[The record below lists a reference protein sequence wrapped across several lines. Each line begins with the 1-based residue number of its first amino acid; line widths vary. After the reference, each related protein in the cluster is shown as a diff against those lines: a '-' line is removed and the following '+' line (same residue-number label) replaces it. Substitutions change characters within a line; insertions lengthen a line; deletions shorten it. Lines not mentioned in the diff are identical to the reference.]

1 MSEIPAD
8 RIEGIGAAPGRAYG
22 RVHRLHFEVPPVPH
36 RTIAPDD
43 VEAEIARYE
52 AAREEAKARLREL
65 AEETG
70 SRLGGPERKLFEV
83 QVIMVDD
90 PLIVDGT
97 VAYIREN
104 FLAAERAFELRML
117 EHRVRMLDSGHTM
130 ALDQLADLQDVRM
143 RVLSALLDLEEPE
156 LPGETDDPLVLVAR
170 DLPPSLAA
178 RLDSKRIA
186 GFVTERGSRG
196 AHSVVIARSLGIPAI
211 VGVEGALDVLEQG
224 VEVLMDGRTGRLVTR
239 PSEREVERYRRGE
252 ERVAARREALAE
264 ADEHEPLRTL
274 DGTRV
279 AVQANVDRPEE
290 VRRAAGL
297 GADGVGLLRSEFLVI
312 GHREIPSEAEQFE
325 AYRSALEA
333 FPEESVTLRTF
344 DIGGDKFPMFLTMP
358 REENPYLGWRAIR
371 VCLDLPDLFLNQL
384 RAAVRASAHGDLRLL
399 LPFIISIEEIE
410 QTRALLDRVY
420 AELGDEAPDKRLP
433 LGVMVETPAAVEL
446 LDRMAA
452 HVDFASLGTNDLTQY
467 VLAADRGNAK
477 LAGLFDPLHPALVA
491 KYRRVADVC
500 GAAGLDLSV
509 CGELAGEP
517 VGMAVLLGLG
527 YRRFSMSLSTLAE
540 QREVVRN
547 VSASELADLVDES
560 DWADGAA
567 CRRAVSEYL
576 EGRGMPG
583 GSESSN

>member
-1 MSEIPAD
+1 MNETRAD
-8 RIEGIGAAPGRAYG
+8 RIEGIGAAPGRALG
-22 RVHRLHFEVPPVPH
+22 RVHRLLLDVPPVPH

-43 VEAEIARYE
+43 VEAEVARFE
-52 AAREEAKARLREL
+52 AAREEAKERLREL

-70 SRLGGPERKLFEV
+70 TRLGEPEGKLFNV
-83 QVIMVDD
+83 QVWMVDD
-90 PLIVDGT
+90 PMIVDGT

-104 FLAAERAFELRML
+104 FLSAERAFELRML

-130 ALDQLADLQDVRM
+130 ALDQLADLEDVRF
-143 RVLSALLDLEEPE
+143 RVLSSLLDLDEPE
-156 LPGETDDPLVLVAR
+156 LPRDAQDPLVLVAR

-178 RLDSKRIA
+178 RLDTTRVV

-196 AHSVVIARSLGIPAI
+196 AHSVVIARSLGIPAV
-211 VGVEGALDVLEQG
+211 VGVEGALEVLEQG
-224 VEVLMDGRTGRLVTR
+224 VEVLIDGRTGRLIMR
-239 PSEREVERYRRGE
+239 PSEQEVVTYRRGR
-252 ERVAARREALAE
+252 ERLAARREALA
-264 ADEHEPLRTL
+264 DVDDPGPLRTL
-274 DGTRV
+274 DGVEV
-279 AVQANVDRPEE
+279 ALQANVDRPEE
-290 VRRAAGL
+290 VGRAARL

-333 FPEESVTLRTF
+333 FPEHVVTLRTF

-371 VCLDLPDLFLNQL
+371 VCLDLPDLFVNQL
-384 RAAVRASAHGDLRLL
+384 RAAVRASAYGDLRLL

-410 QTRALLDRVY
+410 RTRALLDRVY
-420 AELGDEAPDKRLP
+420 EELGEDAPDERLP
-433 LGVMVETPAAVEL
+433 LGIMIETPAAVEL

-467 VLAADRGNAK
+467 VLAADRGNAR

-491 KYRRVADVC
+491 KYRWIAEVC
-500 GAAGLDLSV
+500 RSARLDLGV

-527 YRRFSMSLSTLAE
+527 YRRLSMSLSTLAE
-540 QREVVRN
+540 QREVVRS
-547 VSASELADLVDES
+547 VSASELRELVAGSE
-560 DWADGAA
+560 WADGAA
-567 CRRAVSEYL
+567 CRRDVSAYL
-576 EGRGMPG
+576 EERGVPA
-583 GSESSN
+583 GSDGSN

>member
-1 MSEIPAD
+1 MNETQAG
-8 RIEGIGAAPGRAYG
+8 RIEGIGAAPGRALG
-22 RVHRLHFEVPPVPH
+22 RVHRLELNVPTVPH

-43 VEAEIARYE
+43 VEAEIARFE
-52 AAREEAKARLREL
+52 KAREEAKERLREL
-65 AEETG
+65 ARQTG
-70 SRLGGPERKLFEV
+70 TRLGEPEGKLFNV
-83 QVIMVDD
+83 QVWMVDD
-90 PLIVDGT
+90 PMIVDGT

-104 FLAAERAFELRML
+104 FLSAERAFELRML

-130 ALDQLADLQDVRM
+130 ALDQLADLQDVRV
-143 RVLSALLDLEEPE
+143 RVLSSLLGLEEPE
-156 LPGETDDPLVLVAR
+156 LPGKADEPLVLVAR
-170 DLPPSLAA
+170 ELPPSLAA
-178 RLDSKRIA
+178 RLDATRVV

-196 AHSVVIARSLGIPAI
+196 AHSVVIARSLGIPAV
-211 VGVEGALDVLEQG
+211 VGVEGALEVLEQG
-224 VEVLMDGRTGRLVTR
+224 TEVLMDGRTGRLVLQ
-239 PSEREVERYRRGE
+239 PSEREVETYRRGK
-252 ERVAARREALAE
+252 ERLAARREALA
-264 ADEHEPLRTL
+264 ATDEREPLRTL
-274 DGTRV
+274 DGVDV
-279 AVQANVDRPEE
+279 AVQANVDRPDEI
-290 VRRAAGL
+290 RRAAAL

-312 GHREIPSEAEQFE
+312 GHREIPSEAEQYE

-333 FPEESVTLRTF
+333 FPEQAVTLRTF

-384 RAAVRASAHGDLRLL
+384 RAAVRASAHGNLRLL

-410 QTRALLDRVY
+410 RTRSLLHHVY
-420 AELGDEAPDKRLP
+420 EELGEEAPEKRLP
-433 LGVMVETPAAVEL
+433 LGIMIETPAAVEL
-446 LDRMAA
+446 LDRIAG

-500 GAAGLDLSV
+500 RTAGLDLGV

-527 YRRFSMSLSTLAE
+527 YRQFSMSLSTLAE
-540 QREVVRN
+540 QREVVRK
-547 VSASELADLVDES
+547 VSVSELAEMIAGS
-560 DWADGAA
+560 EWPDGAA
-567 CRRAVSEYL
+567 CRREVSEYL
-576 EGRGMPG
+576 EGRGVHG